1 MIALSHRSRSLGVGS
16 AQGSH
21 HPGSPPADRARGD
34 HTPGIEAPARP
45 DQTAAIMTSPLATA
59 LFTPRRI
66 ALVGASSDPT
76 RLTARAQ
83 IYLRRHGFTGELF
96 PVNPRAATVLN
107 EPAYPNLR
115 DIPGDIDLAY
125 VLVGTQHV
133 EAAIADCAAHGVKVA
148 CVLADGFAE
157 TGPDGV
163 ALQHRIVETA
173 RDGGVRLLGPNSMGV
188 INLPA
193 HTACSVNAVLEAE
206 ALPAGRW
213 SLVSH
218 SGSMMGTIASRA
230 AGRGCGFAKMIGTGN
245 EADLTAGEIADLL
258 VDDPDTDAILLFLE
272 TIRRPDLFER
282 AASRAHAA
290 GKPIVAYKL
299 GRSEAAAQ
307 LATTHTGALAG
318 SDAAADAFFRAI
330 GIVRVDQIETL
341 LEIPPLLL
349 GRKPPTSPHRAVR
362 IVTTTGGGGAMVVDR
377 LGLSDIATAHM
388 LDTTLAG
395 ASKEFVANALNAARD
410 AEDADIAIAVIGSSA
425 QFRPHEGVAGVIAA
439 TGKHPICAFLVP
451 QADAAL
457 RLLNEAGIAA
467 FRTPEACADA
477 VRAYLEWR
485 APHPKVSAGDVSG
498 ASKLL
503 ARAGDEPGARAV
515 FAALGVADGAV
526 RIDPDA
532 PPPLAYPVALK
543 AVSAATAHKTE
554 DGAVALNVA
563 DATALRAA
571 ADAMRARLGDRITGF
586 IVQPMAKGV
595 GEAILGYRRDPLV
608 GPIVALGAGGVL
620 AEVYRDVVLR
630 LAPVNEAEAM
640 AMIAE
645 VKGLA
650 PARGYRGMPKGDLP
664 ALAKAV
670 VAVSRL
676 AALPNVTEAEI
687 NPLIVL
693 PEGQGV
699 VMADALLS
707 SHNPMT

>member
-1 MIALSHRSRSLGVGS
+1 MAIGFTLRFAMNTMLSN
-16 AQGSH
+16 
-21 HPGSPPADRARGD
+21 
-34 HTPGIEAPARP
+34 
-45 DQTAAIMTSPLATA
+45 A

-66 ALVGASSDPT
+66 ALVGASSDPA
-76 RLTARAQ
+76 RITARAQ
-83 IYLRRHGFTGELF
+83 LYLRRHGFTGELF
-96 PVNPRAATVLN
+96 PVNPRAATVLD
-107 EPAYPNLR
+107 EPAWPSLR
-115 DIPGDIDLAY
+115 DIPVAIDLAY
-125 VLVGTQHV
+125 VLVGTRHV
-133 EAAIADCAAHGVKVA
+133 EAAIADCAARGVKVA

-163 ALQHRIVETA
+163 ALQRRIVETA
-173 RDGGVRLLGPNSMGV
+173 RAGGVRLLGPNSMGV

-193 HTACSVNAVLEAE
+193 RMACSVNAVLEAD
-206 ALPAGRW
+206 ALPPGRW

-230 AGRGCGFAKMIGTGN
+230 AGRGCGFAKMVGTGN
-245 EADLTAGEIADLL
+245 EADLTAGEIAELL

-272 TIRRPDLFER
+272 TIRRPELFEQ
-282 AASRAHAA
+282 AARRAHAA

-299 GRSEAAAQ
+299 GRSEAAAK
-307 LATTHTGALAG
+307 LAATHTGALAG

-349 GRKPPTSPHRAVR
+349 GRRPPVAPRRAVR

-377 LGLSDIATAHM
+377 LGLADIATAHM

-395 ASKEFVANALNAARD
+395 ANREFVADALNAARD

-425 QFRPHEGVAGVIAA
+425 QFRPQEGVAGVIAA
-439 TGKHPICAFLVP
+439 TGRHPICAFLVP
-451 QADAAL
+451 QAEAAL
-457 RLLNEAGIAA
+457 RLLNAAGIAA

-477 VRAYLEWR
+477 VRAYLDWR
-485 APHPKVSAGDVSG
+485 APRPALEAGDVAAAAG
-498 ASKLL
+498 LL
-503 ARAGDEPGARAV
+503 ARADDEPGARAV
-515 FAALGVADGAV
+515 FAALGVADGAR

-532 PPPLAYPVALK
+532 PPNLAYPVALK
-543 AVSAATAHKTE
+543 AVSAAIQHKTE
-554 DGAVALNVA
+554 AGAVALNVA
-563 DATALRAA
+563 DPRALRAA
-571 ADAMRARLGDRITGF
+571 AAAMRARLGERISGF
-586 IVQPMAKGV
+586 IAQPMAKGV
-595 GEAILGYRRDPLV
+595 AEAILGYRRDPLV

-630 LAPVNEAEAM
+630 LAPVSQAEAM

-650 PARGYRGMPKGDLP
+650 PARGYRGMPKGDLA
-664 ALAKAV
+664 ALARAV
-670 VAVSRL
+670 AAVSRL
-676 AALPNVTEAEI
+676 AALAEVSEAEI

-707 SHNPMT
+707 RGSAD

>member
-1 MIALSHRSRSLGVGS
+1 
-16 AQGSH
+16 
-21 HPGSPPADRARGD
+21 
-34 HTPGIEAPARP
+34 
-45 DQTAAIMTSPLATA
+45 MTSPLATA

-66 ALVGASSDPT
+66 ALIGASSDPT

-96 PVNPRAATVLN
+96 PVNPRASTVLN
-107 EPAYPNLR
+107 EPAYASLR
-115 DIPGDIDLAY
+115 DIPGEIDLAY
-125 VLVGTQHV
+125 ILVNTQHV
-133 EAAIADCAAHGVKVA
+133 EAAIADCAARRVPVA

-157 TGPDGV
+157 TGPEGL

-173 RDGGVRLLGPNSMGV
+173 REGGVRLLGPNSMGV

-193 HTACSVNAVLEAE
+193 HTACSVNAVLEADS
-206 ALPAGRW
+206 LPSGRW

-230 AGRGCGFAKMIGTGN
+230 AGRGCGFAKIVGTGN
-245 EADLTAGEIADLL
+245 EADLTAGEIAGLL

-272 TIRRPDLFER
+272 TIRRPDLYEQ
-282 AASRAHAA
+282 AARRAHEA
-290 GKPIVAYKL
+290 GKPIIAYKL
-299 GRSEAAAQ
+299 GRSEAAAK

-318 SDAAADAFFRAI
+318 SDAAADAFFRAV

-349 GRKPPTSPHRAVR
+349 GRKPPVAPKRAVR

-377 LGLSDIATAHM
+377 LGLSDITTAHM

-395 ASKEFVANALNAARD
+395 ASKAFVSEALNAARN

-425 QFRPHEGVAGVIAA
+425 QFRPQEGVAGVIAA

-457 RLLNEAGIAA
+457 RLLNDAGIAA

-477 VRAYLEWR
+477 VRAYFDWH
-485 APHPKVSAGDVSG
+485 APRQPVDAGDVSG
-498 ASKLL
+498 ARALL
-503 ARAGDEPGARAV
+503 PHAVDEPGARAV
-515 FAALGVADGAV
+515 FAALGVANNAV
-526 RIDPDA
+526 RINPDA
-532 PPPLAYPVALK
+532 PPSLAYPVALK
-543 AVSAATAHKTE
+543 AVSAEIAHKTE
-554 DGAVALNVA
+554 AGAVVLNVA
-563 DATALRAA
+563 DVTALHEAA
-571 ADAMRARLGDRITGF
+571 SAMRARLGDRITGF
-586 IVQPMAKGV
+586 IAQPMAKGV

-630 LAPVNEAEAM
+630 LAPVNEVEAM

-650 PARGYRGMPKGDLP
+650 PARGYRGMAKGDLV
-664 ALAKAV
+664 ALASAV
-670 VAVSRL
+670 AAVSRL
-676 AALPNVTEAEI
+676 AALTSVTEAEI
-687 NPLIVL
+687 NPLIIL

-699 VMADALLS
+699 VMADALVAQV
-707 SHNPMT
+707 